1 MRSIIGRLLALAA
14 LVFGFSPAA
23 SQNAI
28 ISDEELRALS
38 FEQWI
43 ETLEGEK
50 SRPDPQG
57 PLVIDYFA
65 RDGTAIGLTRRNA
78 ISFGRWC
85 NMRGGTGA
93 YTPEANVPIQEVFL
107 NHAPFSAYGQ
117 AALKR
122 DGRLLSI
129 PYNSG
134 VSGRNF
140 SNCSDGGLKD
150 LGTFNHVVAN
160 QCANSNPADPL
171 MMTCRALVYDE
182 EAIARFRDV
191 IKPAFEA
198 FDRARREAALAA
210 SKRFAEWRGNLRPG
224 DRSSIGLVVAVNG
237 AVAQVQDR
245 NGQLRWFRIDELEP

>member
-1 MRSIIGRLLALAA
+1 MRIIIGRLLALAA

-23 SQNAI
+23 SQDAVF
-28 ISDEELRALS
+28 SDEELRTLS

-50 SRPDPQG
+50 LRLDPHG

-65 RDGTAIGLTRRNA
+65 RDGAAIGVTRRNA
-78 ISFGRWC
+78 ISFVRWC
-85 NMRGGTGA
+85 NVQGGTVA
-93 YTPEANVPIQEVFL
+93 FIPEAKVPLQEVFV
-107 NHAPFSAYGQ
+107 NYAPSSAYGQ

-122 DGRLLSI
+122 DGQLLSI

-134 VSGRNF
+134 VSGGNF
-140 SNCSDGGLKD
+140 SSCSDGGLKD

-171 MMTCRALVYDE
+171 MMTCRALVYDD

-191 IKPAFEA
+191 IEPAFEA